1 MRAGKV
7 TFSPWLLSQGT
18 FSHLNAHPVRD
29 ERGAVAWPGREAEA
43 QLGVVSEL
51 GRSVS
56 DEALHLHEHRATLVR
71 LLEPQD
77 VALTAPGKLNLYRTA
92 GEGRVDFHCRRP
104 LSTGGS
110 GAVAHVRDTSIESS
124 IRVCEGA
131 GVFRHHVQSWSARVS
146 SAARRTR
153 NANVSVTRR
162 TRSSL
167 QKNLSKWNVPLRVNA
182 HISSISY
189 FLGFV
194 TPESVYFPRSKDISK
209 ASNRRFF
216 TDGRRGGR
224 GPGVPILLRRGRRA
238 ARGAVRVQRKLSLR
252 ASQLSAEM
260 AIAADALRRFHREKP
275 RGRT

>member
-1 MRAGKV
+1 MRGKSYF
-7 TFSPWLLSQGT
+7 FSWLLSQGT

-43 QLGVVSEL
+43 QLGVVCEL

-92 GEGRVDFHCRRP
+92 GEGRVDFHCRRS

-131 GVFRHHVQSWSARVS
+131 GVFRHHVRPHARVS

-153 NANVSVTRR
+153 NASVSVTRRTRNASVSVTRR

-216 TDGRRGGR
+216 RWATRRPRAGRADSAST
-224 GPGVPILLRRGRRA
+224 RA
-238 ARGAVRVQRKLSLR
+238 TSRSWSR
-252 ASQLSAEM
+252 ASAAE
-260 AIAADALRRFHREKP
+260 AQPSCITAVC
-275 RGRT
+275 

>member
-43 QLGVVSEL
+43 QLGVVCEL

-131 GVFRHHVQSWSARVS
+131 GVFRHHVRPHARVS

>member
-1 MRAGKV
+1 MRGKSYF
-7 TFSPWLLSQGT
+7 FSWLLSQGT

-43 QLGVVSEL
+43 QLGVVCEL

-131 GVFRHHVQSWSARVS
+131 GVFRHHVRPHARVS

-153 NANVSVTRR
+153 NASVSVTRR

-216 TDGRRGGR
+216 RWATRRPRAGRADSAST
-224 GPGVPILLRRGRRA
+224 RA
-238 ARGAVRVQRKLSLR
+238 TSRSWSR
-252 ASQLSAEM
+252 ASAAE
-260 AIAADALRRFHREKP
+260 AQPSCITAVC
-275 RGRT
+275 

>member
-1 MRAGKV
+1 MGEGSGPIRTPRAAIRAGAEGGARGKRYF
-7 TFSPWLLSQGT
+7 FSWLLSQGT

-131 GVFRHHVQSWSARVS
+131 GVFRHHVRPHARVS

-153 NANVSVTRR
+153 NASVSVTRR

-167 QKNLSKWNVPLRVNA
+167 QKNLSKRNVPLRANA

-194 TPESVYFPRSKDISK
+194 TPESVYFPRSKDIS
-209 ASNRRFF
+209 RPR
-216 TDGRRGGR
+216 TDAHCGRGGR
-224 GPGVPILLRRGRRA
+224 G
-238 ARGAVRVQRKLSLR
+238 
-252 ASQLSAEM
+252 
-260 AIAADALRRFHREKP
+260 H
-275 RGRT
+275 

>member
-1 MRAGKV
+1 MLARGRTKTGEGSGPIRTQRAAIRAGAEGGARGKSCF
-7 TFSPWLLSQGT
+7 FSWLLSQVT

-43 QLGVVSEL
+43 QLGVVCEL

-92 GEGRVDFHCRRP
+92 GGVESTSIVAVRYRPEGRGRSLTF
-104 LSTGGS
+104 
-110 GAVAHVRDTSIESS
+110 E
-124 IRVCEGA
+124 IRVSNRRYESVRVPA
-131 GVFRHHVQSWSARVS
+131 FFDTTFDRVS

-153 NANVSVTRR
+153 NASVSVTRR

-216 TDGRRGGR
+216 TDGR
-224 GPGVPILLRRGRRA
+224 
-238 ARGAVRVQRKLSLR
+238 
-252 ASQLSAEM
+252 
-260 AIAADALRRFHREKP
+260 
-275 RGRT
+275 

>member
-1 MRAGKV
+1 MGEGSGPIRTPRAAIRGGAEGGARGKSYF
-7 TFSPWLLSQGT
+7 FSWLLSQGT

-131 GVFRHHVQSWSARVS
+131 GVFRHHVRRRARVKCGS
-146 SAARRTR
+146 TDEKCQRQRDATDEIFTSKKSIE
-153 NANVSVTRR
+153 VE
-162 TRSSL
+162 RSSEGKCPYI
-167 QKNLSKWNVPLRVNA
+167 Q
-182 HISSISY
+182 Y
-189 FLGFV
+189 FV
-194 TPESVYFPRSKDISK
+194 FPWVCHPRIGLFPAK
-209 ASNRRFF
+209 
-216 TDGRRGGR
+216 
-224 GPGVPILLRRGRRA
+224 
-238 ARGAVRVQRKLSLR
+238 QRYLEGLEPT
-252 ASQLSAEM
+252 L
-260 AIAADALRRFHREKP
+260 FH
-275 RGRT
+275 